1 VPPISVQAL
10 PPLAARWIKANAY
23 AAIASVVASLLIFGL
38 KRLLGIDAKSSAAMT
53 AVFLVTA
60 GTIYGMAGA
69 AWGLYTGAVL
79 QRITPMLPAHGWIA
93 LHAALAAL
101 ALMLSEL
108 MLLAPVSEAAAETK
122 PTEIAD
128 IVTFALALGGTVG
141 ALTGAVEA
149 LLLQKAARGL
159 ATWIIWSAVSFA
171 VYVAIVTGIEGPR
184 AASSGLA
191 TELGSQAIGFIASVI
206 SSVVMLPALRRLEPL

>member
-1 VPPISVQAL
+1 VGAW
-10 PPLAARWIKANAY
+10 PPLAARWIRANAY

-53 AVFLVTA
+53 AVFLVVA
-60 GTIYGMAGA
+60 ASIYGMAGA

-79 QRITPMLPAHGWIA
+79 QRITPLLPAHGWIW
-93 LHAALAAL
+93 LHAAFAAV
-101 ALMLSEL
+101 ALLLSEL
-108 MLLAPVSEAAAETK
+108 MTLAPTGEVVAETK
-122 PTEIAD
+122 PMALAD
-128 IVTFALALGGTVG
+128 IATFALALGGTVG

-184 AASSGLA
+184 MTSPSLA
-191 TELGSQAIGFIASVI
+191 TELASQAIGFIASVI
-206 SSVVMLPALRRLEPL
+206 SSVLMLPALRRLEPL